1 MFLGQSFPAPPIDGM
16 GMLNMPCPVK
26 GHKHTLLGFLSRIQ
40 DSLMTYPG
48 QCLLAFISVY
58 VFTHKYAAQLQFFLL
73 ECYNYQAFLT
83 STSTVVVL
91 QYAHL
96 AVCPRDSSIDMFFT
110 KQGEQNV

>member
-1 MFLGQSFPAPPIDGM
+1 MYYRLRFYTPPAWIF
-16 GMLNMPCPVK
+16 K
-26 GHKHTLLGFLSRIQ
+26 Q
-40 DSLMTYPG
+40 DSGQFNDTYPG

-58 VFTHKYAAQLQFFLL
+58 VFTHKYAAQLQFFFL

-83 STSTVVVL
+83 SISTVVVL